1 MLNITEVRVHVLPNS
16 NTNLKAYAS
25 ITIDDCFVIH
35 GLRVLQGDHGLFV
48 GMPRRKREAGPNQD
62 IAHPINTD
70 TRKLIESRVLDGYA
84 EVVAQARV

>member
-48 GMPRRKREAGPNQD
+48 GMPRRKRDTSPSQD

-84 EVVAQARV
+84 EVVAQTRV